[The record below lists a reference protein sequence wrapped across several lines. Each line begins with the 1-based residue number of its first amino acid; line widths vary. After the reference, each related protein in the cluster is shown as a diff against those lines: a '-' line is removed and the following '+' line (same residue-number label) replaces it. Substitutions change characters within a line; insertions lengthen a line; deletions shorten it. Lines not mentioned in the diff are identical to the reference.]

1 MENYLIVTDSASD
14 ITPEEAA
21 AWDGALR
28 VIPLSIAIGDEVFQD
43 GVTLTHSQFYEKLVE
58 SDELPKT
65 SMIPP
70 LPFHEAFQEA
80 VDAGRKVL
88 AVTLSGKL
96 SGTYGSAA
104 QAAAD
109 FPGEVFVVDS
119 LNATMGERIQ
129 VEYARELLEAGC
141 SVEEA
146 AAQLERTRGA
156 VRTLGLLD
164 TLEYL
169 KKGGRIS
176 PATAV
181 MGDLLS
187 IKPVITV
194 QDGEVAILGKARGS
208 KNGSNFLIKAIDE
221 CGGVDFAKPFRLGY
235 TGLSDA
241 TLQKYVRDSAA
252 LWEGHVDELP
262 ASMVGAT
269 IGTHVG
275 PGAIAVSFYAGGEA
289 EG

>member
-1 MENYLIVTDSASD
+1 MDDYLIVTDSASD
-14 ITPEEAA
+14 ITPKEAA
-21 AWDGALR
+21 AWGGALE
-28 VIPLSIAIGDEVFQD
+28 VLPLSITIGDEVFQD
-43 GVTLTHSQFYEKLVE
+43 GVTLTHRQFYEKLVE

-70 LPFHEAFQEA
+70 LPFREVFGRA
-80 VDAGRKVL
+80 VAAGRKVL
-88 AVTLSGKL
+88 AITLSGKL
-96 SGTYGSAA
+96 SGTCESAM

-129 VEYARELLEAGC
+129 VEYARELLEGGMA
-141 SVEEA
+141 VEEA
-146 AAQLERTRGA
+146 AFVLERSRSA

-169 KKGGRIS
+169 KKGGRIA
-176 PATAV
+176 PATAL

-208 KNGSNFLIKAIDE
+208 KNGSNFLVKSIGE
-221 CGGVDFAKPFRLGY
+221 CGGVDFSRPFRLGY

-262 ASMVGAT
+262 ASIVGAT

-275 PGAIAVSFYAGGEA
+275 PGAIAVSFYANGAAGA
-289 EG
+289 